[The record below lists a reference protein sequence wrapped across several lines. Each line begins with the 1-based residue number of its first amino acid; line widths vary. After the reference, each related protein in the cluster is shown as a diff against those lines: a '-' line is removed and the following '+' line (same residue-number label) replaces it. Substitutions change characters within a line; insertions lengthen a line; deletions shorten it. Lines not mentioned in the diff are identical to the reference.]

1 MLSICRQIDPAGILF
16 KEETMSEI
24 SGVRVRELAEQFGT
38 PLYVYDESAMRKQLQ
53 TFTDSFRSNVLDTRV
68 IYASKAFNCKA
79 MIELVR
85 EYGCGLDVVSGG
97 ELYTALKTDFNPAH
111 IYFHGNNK
119 TPAEIRMALD
129 GGVGTFVIDNEME
142 ATELLKQI
150 KDTETDV
157 FLRINPGIEA
167 HTHQYIVTAHVD
179 SKFGFSLLG
188 KDVITETARKL
199 QASGTIHVRGIHAHI
214 GSQIFDKQAYV
225 ELVRKMFAFAKELN
239 DLNVP
244 VSEIN
249 LGGGFGAY
257 YTAEDHPV
265 PVQEV
270 CETILRTCEEEN
282 EKNGGIIRRILIE
295 PGRSIVAEAG
305 STLYTVGYLKK
316 TPNKHYVF
324 VDGGMSDNI
333 RPALYQAKYD
343 AYVADR
349 ENEPVFT
356 DYTVAGKCCESGDIL
371 IESIPLPEVH
381 TGDILVVK
389 TTGAYGYSMASHYN
403 KLPFPAVVFVKD
415 GKAREVIER
424 ESYEHM
430 TALEKQEERS

>member
-1 MLSICRQIDPAGILF
+1 
-16 KEETMSEI
+16 MSEI

-142 ATELLKQI
+142 AAELLKQI

-199 QASGTIHVRGIHAHI
+199 QASGTELQKKLNQLIQRQLFIH
-214 GSQIFDKQAYV
+214 
-225 ELVRKMFAFAKELN
+225 
-239 DLNVP
+239 
-244 VSEIN
+244 
-249 LGGGFGAY
+249 
-257 YTAEDHPV
+257 
-265 PVQEV
+265 
-270 CETILRTCEEEN
+270 
-282 EKNGGIIRRILIE
+282 
-295 PGRSIVAEAG
+295 
-305 STLYTVGYLKK
+305 
-316 TPNKHYVF
+316 
-324 VDGGMSDNI
+324 
-333 RPALYQAKYD
+333 
-343 AYVADR
+343 
-349 ENEPVFT
+349 
-356 DYTVAGKCCESGDIL
+356 
-371 IESIPLPEVH
+371 
-381 TGDILVVK
+381 
-389 TTGAYGYSMASHYN
+389 
-403 KLPFPAVVFVKD
+403 
-415 GKAREVIER
+415 
-424 ESYEHM
+424 
-430 TALEKQEERS
+430 

>member
-1 MLSICRQIDPAGILF
+1 
-16 KEETMSEI
+16 MSEI

-85 EYGCGLDVVSGG
+85 AYGCGLDVVSGG
-97 ELYTALKTDFNPAH
+97 ELYTALKTDFDPAH

-142 ATELLKQI
+142 AAELLKQI

-179 SKFGFSLLG
+179 SKFGISFLNEEEL
-188 KDVITETARKL
+188 IETIRIL
-199 QASGTIHVRGIHAHI
+199 QSGNNVVFDGIHAHI
-214 GSQIFDKQAYV
+214 GSQIFDGQAFA
-225 ELVRKMFAFAKELN
+225 EEIRKLFAFAAHLKE
-239 DLNVP
+239 DYD
-244 VSEIN
+244 ITIHTIDI
-249 LGGGFGAY
+249 GGGFAVR
-257 YTAEDHPV
+257 YTDADSPI
-265 PVQEV
+265 PIGEV
-270 CETILRTCEEEN
+270 CRMILNTASDEN
-282 EKNGGIIRRILIE
+282 RKLNGQIKRLLIE

-305 STLYTVGYLKK
+305 YTIYTVGGIKK
-316 TPNKHYVF
+316 TPNKTYLF

-333 RPALYQAKYD
+333 RPALYQAEYD
-343 AYVADR
+343 AFLAGK
-349 ENEPVFT
+349 ENEPAET
-356 DYTVAGKCCESGDIL
+356 EYTVAGKCCESGDIL
-371 IESIPLPEVH
+371 IQKIRLPKAE
-381 TGDILVVK
+381 TGDLLVMK

-403 KLPFPAVVFVKD
+403 KLLLPAVVFAKD
-415 GKAREVIER
+415 GTSRTVIRRET
-424 ESYEHM
+424 YEHM
-430 TALEKQEERS
+430 LSLEE